1 MNNTMDML
9 NEPTLADSEF
19 ALLSDDQTDDVS
31 GGFIIAAAI
40 VISAAEIGLALIA
53 REMCR

>member
-31 GGFIIAAAI
+31 GGFIIAAAL